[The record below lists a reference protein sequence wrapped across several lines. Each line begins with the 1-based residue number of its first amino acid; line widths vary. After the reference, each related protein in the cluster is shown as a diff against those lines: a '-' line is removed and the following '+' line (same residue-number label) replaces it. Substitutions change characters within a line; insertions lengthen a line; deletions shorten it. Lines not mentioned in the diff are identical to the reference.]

1 MDISYIGNT
10 DKKMYI
16 TTFNNSST
24 PVVRLAIDRIN
35 GNVAIGSSDTATYK
49 LLVNGSTYSV
59 GLLTASSGIT
69 TDAISSFGT
78 TGPMI
83 IDPNYSTN
91 NYVQMYDDV
100 RVQGVFSVTG
110 NANVGSLNNIGIG
123 DFWRKSNMV
132 LYLYR
137 TGFVGGSWSQFL
149 INANLLLSEY
159 GRPAVQWRW
168 IMGISTG
175 EAGRGLSWG
184 FFTVIYDQN
193 TGGFNMT
200 RIVGSTDIDITQ
212 NWDPYGWN
220 RCVITIYN
228 GNPPNYINVN
238 IY

>member
-1 MDISYIGNT
+1 
-10 DKKMYI
+10 
-16 TTFNNSST
+16 
-24 PVVRLAIDRIN
+24 
-35 GNVAIGSSDTATYK
+35 
-49 LLVNGSTYSV
+49 
-59 GLLTASSGIT
+59 
-69 TDAISSFGT
+69 
-78 TGPMI
+78 
-83 IDPNYSTN
+83 
-91 NYVQMYDDV
+91 
-100 RVQGVFSVTG
+100 
-110 NANVGSLNNIGIG
+110 
-123 DFWRKSNMV
+123 MV

-159 GRPAVQWRW
+159 GRPGVQWRW

-193 TGGFNMT
+193 SGGFNST
-200 RIVGSTDIDITQ
+200 RIVGSTITQ

-228 GNPPNYINVN
+228 ATPPNYINVN